1 MAQAILFTGWLGYR
15 TFLCKTNKDKFS
27 WKANVSLTLYQN
39 LYLFSLFY
47 SWNFF
52 SQPTYATTR
61 IMWNKIMADLQ
72 LLLLLDYFATEQRI
86 RREKSLLTLIIL
98 AFAMEVLSYRTACAV
113 LILVC
118 FALISYIL
126 FQKFASLH
134 STIEELK
141 KTTSQ

>member
-1 MAQAILFTGWLGYR
+1 MAEAILFTGWLGYR
-15 TFLCKTNKDKFS
+15 TFSCKTNKDKFS

-61 IMWNKIMADLQ
+61 IMWNKIMVYLQ

-86 RREKSLLTLIIL
+86 GREKSLLTLIIL
-98 AFAMEVLSYRTACAV
+98 AFAMEVLSYRTACVV
-113 LILVC
+113 LILGC

-126 FQKFASLH
+126 FQEFASLH
-134 STIEELK
+134 STIDELK
-141 KTTSQ
+141 NTTSQ